1 MALKV
6 GDRAPDFELPAVE
19 GEKHLQVRL
28 RQYRNKKNVVVTF
41 HPLDWTPTCESQLP
55 ILDSL
60 EAQFAAAGGQLLD
73 ISVDSIQSHLA
84 WQRKEIGMMRFPLCS
99 DFFPHGAVTRKFDIL
114 REAPPVPGIS
124 ERAAFI
130 VNKEGVIRFA
140 KVYPIDQLPDID
152 GLLEELKKMGK

>member
-1 MALKV
+1 
-6 GDRAPDFELPAVE
+6 
-19 GEKHLQVRL
+19 
-28 RQYRNKKNVVVTF
+28 
-41 HPLDWTPTCESQLP
+41 
-55 ILDSL
+55 
-60 EAQFAAAGGQLLD
+60 
-73 ISVDSIQSHLA
+73 
-84 WQRKEIGMMRFPLCS
+84 MMRFPLCS